1 MPLTVRDFLL
11 TRTADSP
18 PFFVVGGGDWS
29 DLIRYRRRLLMGRK
43 TRRFMIKHVEEL
55 IEELESLKKVNQYKY
70 HIADDFKSFDV
81 AIDHAIEVVRSY
93 IDLE

>member
-1 MPLTVRDFLL
+1 
-11 TRTADSP
+11 
-18 PFFVVGGGDWS
+18 
-29 DLIRYRRRLLMGRK
+29 
-43 TRRFMIKHVEEL
+43 MIKHVEEL

-70 HIADDFKSFDV
+70 RIADDFKSFDV

>member
-1 MPLTVRDFLL
+1 
-11 TRTADSP
+11 
-18 PFFVVGGGDWS
+18 
-29 DLIRYRRRLLMGRK
+29 
-43 TRRFMIKHVEEL
+43 MIKHVEEL

-81 AIDHAIEVVRSY
+81 AIDHAIEVVKSY